1 MKTKHLFLGCLWLC
15 LCFLEFS
22 CSKSEISTP
31 EQKGE
36 FLSTK
41 NVPELICSR
50 VDYNLL
56 DVFPSFPGSDSS
68 FRQYLK
74 NKINYPQSA
83 IENNIVGK
91 VFVSFIVE
99 KDGSIS
105 EIETLK
111 GLGYGCDETV
121 KEAIRQMP
129 SWSPGK
135 IKGNNVRVKI
145 VIPVEF
151 KH

>member
-1 MKTKHLFLGCLWLC
+1 MKAKHLFLGSLWLC
-15 LCFLEFS
+15 VCLLEFS
-22 CSKSEISTP
+22 CSKSELSTP

-36 FLSTK
+36 YSSTK
-41 NVPELICSR
+41 DVPELISSR

-74 NKINYPQSA
+74 NKIIYPQSA
-83 IENNIVGK
+83 IENHIVGK

-105 EIETLK
+105 ELETLK
-111 GLGYGCDETV
+111 GLGYGCDEAV
-121 KEAIRQMP
+121 KDALMDMP
-129 SWSPGK
+129 IWSAGK
-135 IKGNNVRVKI
+135 INGNNVRVKMI
-145 VIPVEF
+145 IPVEF
-151 KH
+151 K